1 MGLLKLKEDK
11 EYYVTQM
18 KEDKES
24 YVEQI
29 KLLKKEWENQKKRQ
43 NNAKAQYMELMQKCL
58 LVVAQQEKMKYE
70 ILLKEWESQH
80 TKEIEE
86 IWKVYAD
93 QVKVHE
99 ENCKTTTAEIPT
111 TQEKQQQNHHD
122 DKDTREEQRRNNES
136 QEAQSEPNAT
146 QQKVCRGSE
155 CSCDNLRMLNDVR
168 RLTGQRKQTQGQK
181 WK

>member
-70 ILLKEWESQH
+70 ILLKE
-80 TKEIEE
+80 
-86 IWKVYAD
+86 
-93 QVKVHE
+93 
-99 ENCKTTTAEIPT
+99 
-111 TQEKQQQNHHD
+111 
-122 DKDTREEQRRNNES
+122 
-136 QEAQSEPNAT
+136 
-146 QQKVCRGSE
+146 
-155 CSCDNLRMLNDVR
+155 
-168 RLTGQRKQTQGQK
+168 
-181 WK
+181 